1 MTELAP
7 EPEVPLDRPRRVVAV
22 IVVVTIVATLASYL
36 APPAWT
42 ATLVGGV
49 FFAATHLLVLRSEGA
64 TVRAYGLA
72 LGGLFERNPLDPR
85 RIARDVANATG
96 WALGCFALIA
106 LPFFYGFR
114 LWFGLRSP
122 WSWRAAVPDLDAV
135 LGQLLV
141 IALPEE
147 AFYRG
152 YVQSSL
158 ERRWSRSI
166 RVLGLPVTMGN
177 LVTSAVFAVGHVL
190 TIPSPARLAV
200 FFPSLLFGAL
210 RTRTGGIGAG
220 VLLHAL
226 ANLLS
231 GAVARGYLGLR
242 GG

>member
-7 EPEVPLDRPRRVVAV
+7 EPEVSLDPPRRVITVTF
-22 IVVVTIVATLASYL
+22 IVTIVATLTSYL

-49 FFAATHLLVLRSEGA
+49 FFAATHLLVLRSDGA
-64 TVRAYGLA
+64 TVGAYGLA

-85 RIARDVANATG
+85 RIGRDVAHATG
-96 WALGCFALIA
+96 WALGAFALIA

-114 LWFGLRSP
+114 PWFGLRSP
-122 WSWRAAVPDLDAV
+122 WSWRAALPDLDAI

-152 YVQSSL
+152 YVQSGL
-158 ERRWSRSI
+158 ERRWGRSI
-166 RVLGLPVTMGN
+166 RVLGMPVTTAN
-177 LVTSAVFAVGHVL
+177 VATSAVFAVGHLL
-190 TIPSPARLAV
+190 TIPNPARLAV

-231 GAVARGYLGLR
+231 GAVARGYLGMR

>member
-1 MTELAP
+1 MTDLAP
-7 EPEVPLDRPRRVVAV
+7 EPKAQLDPPRRVVAV
-22 IVVVTIVATLASYL
+22 TIVVTIVATLTSYL

-49 FFAATHLLVLRSEGA
+49 FFAATHVLALRYDGA
-64 TVRAYGLA
+64 AVRAYGLA
-72 LGGLFERNPLDPR
+72 LGGLFERGPLELR
-85 RIARDVANATG
+85 RIGRDVARASG
-96 WALGCFALIA
+96 WALAWFALIA

-114 LWFGLRSP
+114 LWFGVRSP
-122 WSWRAAVPDLDAV
+122 WSWRAAVPDVDAI

-158 ERRWSRSI
+158 ERRWGRSI
-166 RVLGLPVTMGN
+166 RVFGLPVTTAN
-177 LVTSAVFAVGHVL
+177 VATSAVFAVGHLL
-190 TIPSPARLAV
+190 TIPNPARLAV